1 MNEASA
7 VRCRKNDYNQSSD
20 QRRKGYIGEGG
31 SKPGK
36 YGKTTNVAS
45 IGFAVSASPM
55 PSSLVTFLHGGK
67 KVTLAAV

>member
-1 MNEASA
+1 M
-7 VRCRKNDYNQSSD
+7 RQKPDIDKFDYIHSSD

-36 YGKTTNVAS
+36 FGKIIYAAS

-55 PSSLVTFLHGGK
+55 PSSLVTFLYGYK
-67 KVTLAAV
+67 KVTPNIH